1 MNAVTT
7 TLGVAQLCLVSI
19 PNPIPGIQFT
29 LEDKVLMNVTLGSQL
44 RKLKGRYNIP
54 LSN

>member
-1 MNAVTT
+1 MNVATMP
-7 TLGVAQLCLVSI
+7 LGVARVYLVSI
-19 PNPIPGIQFT
+19 ANPIPGIQFT
-29 LEDKVLMNVTLGSQL
+29 LEVKVLRNDTLGSQL

>member
-1 MNAVTT
+1 MNVATIP
-7 TLGVAQLCLVSI
+7 LGVARVYLVSI
-19 PNPIPGIQFT
+19 PNPIAGIPFA
-29 LEDKVLMNVTLGSQL
+29 LEVKVLRNDTLGSQV